1 MTPAMDVAAS
11 LPMRVLAMTLQH
23 SREQL
28 GAATAQAAAAPP
40 TAAATA
46 DVILQLSAA
55 AQALVGPGA

>member
-1 MTPAMDVAAS
+1 MTTTMDVAAS

-28 GAATAQAAAAPP
+28 GAASAQAASAPP
-40 TAAATA
+40 STAVTA

-55 AQALVGPGA
+55 AQALVAPGA